1 MRCDATLL
9 LRQRVDA
16 PTPDRMACS
25 RFRRCARGMARFGS
39 ATCFESPDTDAFH
52 TGDDTF
58 NRLYEA
64 QGKVDFLQRGRAPA
78 AKNQPDKNSCMKIDF
93 LLPPT

>member
-1 MRCDATLL
+1 
-9 LRQRVDA
+9 
-16 PTPDRMACS
+16 
-25 RFRRCARGMARFGS
+25 MARFGS
-39 ATCFESPDTDAFH
+39 ATCFESPDTGAFH

-78 AKNQPDKNSCMKIDF
+78 AKNQPDKKT
-93 LLPPT
+93 LA